1 MKMLIGGVLLMSCAF
16 VNRYRILLGYPNE
29 EEGEGEDMNAAQ
41 ATESGVGEATEKQQ
55 EAGETMVTRQGVRGA
70 AKTRIRAR
78 ITHVGSEYRK
88 VVTSGTCELCITDWS
103 ARIRDI
109 SFELTDIITGAT
121 WQTTT
126 PTLHVGR
133 WNDIWEVRVNPFQLS
148 KALAHVTLFVDTDRL
163 DDEGGCAL
171 IALGILEAV
180 EACGRASEMVERL
193 DGAYIHDDD
202 WDEEQF
208 IHEP

>member
-1 MKMLIGGVLLMSCAF
+1 
-16 VNRYRILLGYPNE
+16 
-29 EEGEGEDMNAAQ
+29 MNAAQ
-41 ATESGVGEATEKQQ
+41 VRQARAGEAT
-55 EAGETMVTRQGVRGA
+55 TTSQGAHGA
-70 AKTRIRAR
+70 AKTRICAR

-88 VVTSGTCELCITDWS
+88 AVTSGTCELCITDWS

-109 SFELTDIITGAT
+109 SFELTDVETGAT

-133 WNDIWEVRVNPFQLS
+133 WNDIWEVRVNPFHLS
-148 KALAHVTLFVDTDRL
+148 KALAHVALVVDTDRL
-163 DDEGGCAL
+163 DDEGGRAL

-193 DGAYIHDDD
+193 DGAYIHNGD
-202 WDEEQF
+202 WDAV
-208 IHEP
+208 EP

>member
-1 MKMLIGGVLLMSCAF
+1 MS
-16 VNRYRILLGYPNE
+16 
-29 EEGEGEDMNAAQ
+29 AAKVTQ
-41 ATESGVGEATEKQQ
+41 AGAGEATEMQQ
-55 EAGETMVTRQGVRGA
+55 EADEATTTYQGTHGA
-70 AKTRIRAR
+70 AKTQIRAR

-88 VVTSGTCELCITDWS
+88 DVTSGTCELCITDWS

-109 SFELTDIITGAT
+109 SFELADVNTGAT

-133 WNDIWEVRVNPFQLS
+133 WNDIWELRIIPFPLS
-148 KALAHVTLFVDTDRL
+148 KALAHVTLVVDTDRL
-163 DDEGGCAL
+163 NDEGGRAL

-193 DGAYIHDDD
+193 DGAHIHDDD
-202 WDEEQF
+202 WDAV
-208 IHEP
+208 EP

>member
-1 MKMLIGGVLLMSCAF
+1 MS
-16 VNRYRILLGYPNE
+16 
-29 EEGEGEDMNAAQ
+29 AAQ
-41 ATESGVGEATEKQQ
+41 
-55 EAGETMVTRQGVRGA
+55 VTRQGARGA
-70 AKTRIRAR
+70 AKTQIRAR
-78 ITHVGSEYRK
+78 ITYVGSEYRK
-88 VVTSGTCELCITDWS
+88 TVTSGTCELCITDWS

-133 WNDIWEVRVNPFQLS
+133 WADIWEVRLDPFRLS
-148 KALAHVTLFVDTDRL
+148 KALAHVTLVVDADRL
-163 DDEGGCAL
+163 NSEGGRAL

-180 EACGRASEMVERL
+180 EACTRASEMVERL
-193 DGAYIHDDD
+193 NGTYIHDDD

-208 IHEP
+208 ILEP

>member
-1 MKMLIGGVLLMSCAF
+1 
-16 VNRYRILLGYPNE
+16 
-29 EEGEGEDMNAAQ
+29 MNAVMTTQQGLGETVA
-41 ATESGVGEATEKQQ
+41 ATMRQRSGEA
-55 EAGETMVTRQGVRGA
+55 G
-70 AKTRIRAR
+70 KTRIRAR
-78 ITHVGSEYRK
+78 ITHVGSEYRED
-88 VVTSGTCELCITDWS
+88 VTSGTCELCITDWS

-109 SFELTDIITGAT
+109 SFEFTDVNTGAT
-121 WQTTT
+121 WQATT

-148 KALAHVTLFVDTDRL
+148 KALSRVTLVVDIDRL
-163 DDEGGCAL
+163 NDEGGRAL

-180 EACGRASEMVERL
+180 EACTRGSEMVERL

-208 IHEP
+208 SLTLFGSDTL

>member
-1 MKMLIGGVLLMSCAF
+1 MS
-16 VNRYRILLGYPNE
+16 
-29 EEGEGEDMNAAQ
+29 AAKVTQ
-41 ATESGVGEATEKQQ
+41 AGAGEATEMQQ
-55 EAGETMVTRQGVRGA
+55 EAGEAKAARQGARGA
-70 AKTRIRAR
+70 AKTQIRAR

-88 VVTSGTCELCITDWS
+88 AVTSGTCELCITNWN

-109 SFELTDIITGAT
+109 SFELTDVNTGAT

-133 WNDIWEVRVNPFQLS
+133 WNDIWEVRVNPFHLS
-148 KALAHVTLFVDTDRL
+148 KALAHVTLVADTDRL
-163 DDEGGCAL
+163 NDEGGRAL
-171 IALGILEAV
+171 IALGVLEAV
-180 EACGRASEMVERL
+180 EACGRASEMVEHL

-208 IHEP
+208 ILEP

>member
-1 MKMLIGGVLLMSCAF
+1 M
-16 VNRYRILLGYPNE
+16 
-29 EEGEGEDMNAAQ
+29 DAAQ
-41 ATESGVGEATEKQQ
+41 VTQVGAGEATEMQQ
-55 EAGETMVTRQGVRGA
+55 EAGEAMATRRGA
-70 AKTRIRAR
+70 RGEAKTRIRAR

-88 VVTSGTCELCITDWS
+88 AVTSGTCELCITDWS

-109 SFELTDIITGAT
+109 SFELTDVDTGAT

-126 PTLHVGR
+126 QTLHVGR
-133 WNDIWEVRVNPFQLS
+133 WNDIWEVRVRPFHLS
-148 KALAHVTLFVDTDRL
+148 KALAHVTLIVDTDRL
-163 DDEGGCAL
+163 NDEGGRAL

-180 EACGRASEMVERL
+180 EACGRACEMVERL

-208 IHEP
+208 ILEP